1 MLHDTI
7 PNHNAVTI
15 CLPVV
20 ITRVGKLLNGATAT
34 DVDLST
40 DAGDPSVL
48 RTAGVAIIPESAS
61 PPINPDESTR
71 ALSTPIF

>member
-1 MLHDTI
+1 LFHDTI
-7 PNHNAVTI
+7 PNNNAVTI
-15 CLPVV
+15 CMPVV

-34 DVDLST
+34 DAVLSPDVD
-40 DAGDPSVL
+40 AASVL
-48 RTAGVAIIPESAS
+48 RTAGVAIIPGPVS